1 MLMYNRDKVKNLNE
15 RLKVKYMKNLI
26 IRVIKETMKD
36 PVKREKVL
44 NYVKPIIS
52 NYTNK
57 NNKKK

>member
-1 MLMYNRDKVKNLNE
+1 
-15 RLKVKYMKNLI
+15 MKKLI

-52 NYTNK
+52 NYTHK